1 MSIFLGSNAVHKK
14 IKQEAIVVD
23 PIGALLISI
32 YIIMAWIRQAY
43 SKWLR
48 FPSI

>member
-1 MSIFLGSNAVHKK
+1 MCTFLGSYALQKK

-32 YIIMAWIRQAY
+32 YVIIAWMGQAY
-43 SKWLR
+43 SRLLTY
-48 FPSI
+48 S